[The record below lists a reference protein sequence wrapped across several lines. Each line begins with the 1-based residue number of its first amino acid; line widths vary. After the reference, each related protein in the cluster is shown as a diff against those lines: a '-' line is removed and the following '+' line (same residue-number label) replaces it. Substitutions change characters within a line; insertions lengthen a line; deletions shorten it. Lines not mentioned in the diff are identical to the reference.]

1 MNPPAFLPVALW
13 QWLQARNGIAT
24 LRTLV
29 RRFRE
34 DRLALT
40 AGGLTFA
47 SLISAVPLVTVMLA
61 LFSAFPSFG
70 TLQEA
75 LQNYFVSTLM
85 PDTVVRPVLNGIHQ
99 FSSRANRLGALG
111 LGALLASA
119 LAVMLTIDRTLN
131 NIWRV
136 KRPRPLGQRILVYWS
151 AITLAPL
158 LLMASLAATSA
169 AIPEAASYFGDSG
182 SGLRVAIAL
191 GEIVVIW
198 LSTAALFHYVPNT
211 HVLWRDALLG
221 GLFVSLGLAVAKR
234 GLAAWFGAV
243 PTYNVVYGAFATVP
257 IVLVWVY
264 FSWIVVLVGAI
275 VAAYIPV
282 ARTRILRLPDAPGS
296 AFALA
301 LQVAGALAAART
313 GAERGLSVARLS
325 HRLGVDPLQ
334 VDGALETLTDID
346 WVGRLEEDEPVRHV
360 LLVQP
365 TETRIAPLVDTLLV
379 DREADVAPFRAAARL
394 DALMLAEALPP
405 PPPTRSVRQ
414 ERGVPVG
421 DAATGSTTDAPAD
434 TVAEVP

>member
-1 MNPPAFLPVALW
+1 MTPPRFLPLALW
-13 QWLQARNGIAT
+13 RRLQAWNGAHT

-34 DRLALT
+34 DRIALT

-85 PDTVVRPVLNGIHQ
+85 PETIVRPVLNGIHQ
-99 FSSRANRLGALG
+99 FSTRANRLGAVG

-136 KRPRPLGQRILVYWS
+136 KRWRPLSQRILVYWS

-158 LLMASLAATSA
+158 VIMASLAATSA
-169 AIPEAASYFGDSG
+169 AIPEAAAFFGDAG
-182 SGLRVAIAL
+182 SGIRVAIAV
-191 GEIVVIW
+191 GESAVIGIGA
-198 LSTAALFHYVPNT
+198 AALFHYVPNT

-221 GLFVSLGLAVAKR
+221 GLFVAVGLAAAKR
-234 GLAAWFGAV
+234 GLAAYFGAV

-264 FSWIVVLVGAI
+264 LSWIIVLVGAI
-275 VAAYIPV
+275 VAAYVPV
-282 ARTRILRLPDAPGS
+282 ARTRVMRLPDAPGA

-301 LQVAGALAAART
+301 LQVVGGLAAAKAH
-313 GAERGLSVARLS
+313 GERGLPVATLS
-325 HRLGVDPLQ
+325 RRLGVDPLQ
-334 VDGALETLTDID
+334 VDAALETLDDID

-360 LLVQP
+360 LLVHP
-365 TETRIAPLVDTLLV
+365 AETPVAPLVDVLLV

-394 DALMLAEALPP
+394 DALTLAEALPP
-405 PPPTRSVRQ
+405 TP
-414 ERGVPVG
+414 
-421 DAATGSTTDAPAD
+421 PAD
-434 TVAEVP
+434 TASPTAETATR